1 MNNGKL
7 QAKQEKIKSLHCPS
21 PQSFLFNSRDSLLNT
36 RFLSLVYNSPVPN
49 PDQSAK
55 SRSFSSRYNSTCS
68 TPSPQNIKESATCCP
83 QLSSERVTRC
93 PQHKEESEIRS
104 LQHLFIDVSTE
115 LLRQGKNVRFQA
127 PGRSM
132 HPAIKEGE
140 TITVAPIAPFDIKRG
155 DILLYL
161 VRRKVIAHRVVS
173 IKRGK
178 SNFATQSPSHSSAN
192 FAIQPISHSSA
203 NFAIQSTSHS
213 PANFSTHAS
222 TSSLAHSSAHSS
234 TQASIHSKAL
244 NPQLIFILRG
254 DASLTCDEPV
264 EAKQILG
271 KVVSVKKGGRSVDL
285 YSRRAKMLRIAR
297 ACTSRLKKLILRIL
311 KANTGGCDH
320 WLCGGRGRDHLK
332 DDRRQGHLDRPDLRN
347 SGGRKGPPFSASRR
361 RPHPEAQVGKRHTDR
376 QRGVE
381 FDWIRK

>member
-7 QAKQEKIKSLHCPS
+7 QAKREKLKSLHCAS
-21 PQSFLFNSRDSLLNT
+21 PQSSLFNSRDSLLNT

-55 SRSFSSRYNSTCS
+55 SRSFSSQYNSTCS

-93 PQHKEESEIRS
+93 PQHSKESAARCPQNIKESEMRS

-115 LLRQGKNVRFQA
+115 FLRQRKNVRFQA

-155 DILLYL
+155 DILLYI
-161 VRRKVIAHRVVS
+161 VGRKVIAHRVVS
-173 IKRGK
+173 IKSEK
-178 SNFATQSPSHSSAN
+178 NDSQ
-192 FAIQPISHSSA
+192 SHSSA

-213 PANFSTHAS
+213 LANFSTHVS
-222 TSSLAHSSAHSS
+222 TPSLAHSSAHSS

-254 DASLTCDEPV
+254 DASLTCDDPV
-264 EAKQILG
+264 EAQQVLG
-271 KVVSVKKGGRSVDL
+271 KVVSVERGGRSIDL
-285 YSRRAKMLRIAR
+285 YSRRVKIIRTIRLCASHIKRWAR
-297 ACTSRLKKLILRIL
+297 NFFYMRLPRRC
-311 KANTGGCDH
+311 APRN
-320 WLCGGRGRDHLK
+320 
-332 DDRRQGHLDRPDLRN
+332 DRVTQTWT
-347 SGGRKGPPFSASRR
+347 
-361 RPHPEAQVGKRHTDR
+361 E
-376 QRGVE
+376 
-381 FDWIRK
+381 